1 MQARVLRSLNT
12 VIVTGRP
19 SLRLARRRRAVPL
32 VALAALAGATFAP
45 ALAAGFLS
53 DDYVLLGVLRR
64 AGGIAWVFERNDIGE
79 AGEAGHFYRPLWL
92 LWNRGIYEL
101 AGAHPAPFH
110 VANLLLYAA
119 LTLEVWFLARRLVGE
134 GRAWFAGVAF
144 AVYPRHGESVAW
156 ISGSTDLTAVSLGL
170 GALLCLT
177 SSLRLSARLLS
188 VAALTA
194 AAALSKEIAYVLPVL
209 AAWVVLAA
217 PAEQRDRLDRRGAWL
232 SVALMA
238 LVVAVVAVVRTDVV
252 GGIGGYPDHPWT
264 PVRAVA
270 VFGTYVLASVTP
282 PELELFRSVWLLAV
296 PLVLVG
302 LLAWRVQA
310 LRRDPESLR
319 VVRLGLVWFGLSL
332 LPLLNLAVDL
342 NNANGERLM
351 LLASVGFALALAG
364 LLPAAS
370 SRRAAVGLVAAAGL
384 AFALSFHASFD
395 WVRAT
400 RISDRLVDQAA
411 RLAPPSGELLLLSG
425 PENYRTAHIF
435 TSGDL
440 APALRFAGASNPSAS
455 ICTQV
460 VVRRERS
467 GTIAFTRRADGSYLG
482 RTTWAAPFDFPALRS
497 TTAVSAACPYERADG
512 SSWPIGIGLGA
523 VVTPLPPAL
532 PRALAFFDGQDLRR
546 CC

>member
-1 MQARVLRSLNT
+1 
-12 VIVTGRP
+12 VTGRP
-19 SLRLARRRRAVPL
+19 SLRLTRRTVPL
-32 VALAALAGATFAP
+32 VALAALAGAAFAP

-64 AGGIAWVFERNDIGE
+64 AGGIDWVFERNDIGE
-79 AGEAGHFYRPLWL
+79 AGEGGHFYRPLWL

-110 VANLLLYAA
+110 AANLLLYAA

-134 GRAWFAGVAF
+134 GRAWLAAVAF

-156 ISGSTDLTAVSLGL
+156 VSGSTDLTAVVFGL

-177 SSLRLSARLLS
+177 SSLRLPARLLS

-194 AAALSKEIAYVLPVL
+194 AAALSKEIAYVLPAL
-209 AAWVVLAA
+209 AAWVVLAT
-217 PAEQRDRLDRRGAWL
+217 PAEQRARLDRRGAWL
-232 SVALMA
+232 SVAVTV
-238 LVVAVVAVVRTDVV
+238 LVVAVVAVVRTNVV
-252 GGIGGYPDHPWT
+252 GGLGGYPDHPWT
-264 PVRAVA
+264 PVRAIA

-282 PELELFRSVWLLAV
+282 PELELFRSAWLLVV
-296 PLVLVG
+296 PLVLLG
-302 LLAWRVQA
+302 LLTWRVLA
-310 LRRDPESLR
+310 LRRSGDVEGLR
-319 VVRLGLVWFGLSL
+319 IVRLGLVWFVLSL

-370 SRRAAVGLVAAAGL
+370 SRRAAVGLSAAAAL

-400 RISDRLVDQAA
+400 RISDRLVDRAA
-411 RLAPPSGELLLLSG
+411 SLAPQSGELLLLSA

-440 APALRFAGASNPSAS
+440 APALRFAGAPNPNAS

-467 GTIAFTRRADGSYLG
+467 GTIAFAPQPDGSYLG
-482 RTTWAAPFDFPALRS
+482 RTTWAAPFDFPALRA
-497 TTAVSAACPYERADG
+497 TTAVSAACPYERGDD
-512 SSWPIGIGLGA
+512 SSWPIGIGLSA
-523 VVTPLPPAL
+523 VTTPLPPAR
-532 PRALAFFDGQDLRR
+532 PRVLAFFDGRNLRR